1 MRFLLVDAIHSHQA
15 GKSISGVKNV
25 TMSEDFF
32 THHFP
37 ETPVMPGLLL
47 VEALVQLARWMIIT
61 ESGFATTA
69 LVAAIEQVK
78 FREFVAPGEQV
89 RLHVDVLSA
98 DDGYRRF
105 RGSGQVDGKDRAVAA
120 FVLRDVPLA
129 DLEDPEAAR
138 QTFATLWRHGDPGRR
153 S

>member
-15 GKSISGVKNV
+15 GKSITGIKNV

-37 ETPVMPGLLL
+37 EAPVMPGLLL

-61 ESGFATTA
+61 ESDFTTTA

-78 FREFVAPGEQV
+78 FRGFVAPGEQV
-89 RLHVDVLSA
+89 SLHVEVLAA

-105 RGSGQVDGKDRAVAA
+105 RGSGQVDGKDRTVAA
-120 FVLRDVPLA
+120 FALREVPLA
-129 DLEDPEAAR
+129 ELEDPQVTR
-138 QTFATLWRHGDPGRR
+138 QTFATLCRHADPGRSR
-153 S
+153 